1 MVANLRDGLTRFN
14 RGGGEV
20 RHVRGLA
27 RLAGA
32 VLIAVLVSA
41 GSEAGAAVILAGN
54 SNSSTFSG
62 CVGCGS
68 GSTATSLLLS
78 TFTLNINPV
87 SFSATGNITGLDLAE
102 LQLTTANNPSGS
114 ATFKYNLVLNFTTP
128 SGSASDTFN
137 LAMGST
143 GNGSNSTETLSGF
156 ALTLTDPLVF
166 PSVTLSNFRFVDTN
180 NGTSG
185 GFSNG
190 IWTVTGHNEASST
203 LDLVANVTATAADPI
218 PEPSSFAVLG
228 VALAGLG
235 LVRRRRDYAA

>member
-1 MVANLRDGLTRFN
+1 ML
-14 RGGGEV
+14 
-20 RHVRGLA
+20 
-27 RLAGA
+27 
-32 VLIAVLVSA
+32 AVLVSA

-87 SFSATGNITGLDLAE
+87 SFSATGNTTGLDLAE
-102 LQLTTANNPSGS
+102 LNLTAGNNPAGT
-114 ATFKYNLVLNFTTP
+114 ATFDYNLVLNFTTP
-128 SGSASDTFN
+128 SGSASDTLN
-137 LAMGST
+137 LGETAT
-143 GNGSNSTETLSGF
+143 GTGTNSTETLLPF
-156 ALTLTDPLVF
+156 TLTLADPLVL
-166 PSVTLSNFRFVDTN
+166 PGVTLSNFHFVNTN

-190 IWTVTGHNEASST
+190 VWTVTRGSGTPGSTSST
-203 LDLVANVTATAADPI
+203 LDLVADVTAAAAV

-228 VALAGLG
+228 VALAGFALAGLG
-235 LVRRRRDYAA
+235 LVRRRGYAA

>member
-1 MVANLRDGLTRFN
+1 MIPNLRSELTRFN
-14 RGGGEV
+14 RQGREAP
-20 RHVRGLA
+20 HVRRLA

-32 VLIAVLVSA
+32 VLIAVLVSV

-87 SFSATGNITGLDLAE
+87 SFSAPGNITGLDLAE

-114 ATFKYNLVLNFTTP
+114 ATFTYNLVLNFTNP
-128 SGSASDTFN
+128 IGGASDTFN

-143 GNGSNSTETLSGF
+143 GNGSNSSETLSGF
-156 ALTLTDPLVF
+156 ALTLTDPFVL
-166 PSVTLSNFRFVDTN
+166 PDVTLSNFRFVDTN

-190 IWTVTGHNEASST
+190 V
-203 LDLVANVTATAADPI
+203 
-218 PEPSSFAVLG
+218 
-228 VALAGLG
+228 
-235 LVRRRRDYAA
+235 